1 MSDVADLMRALGFYL
16 TEREVND
23 VAVELRYEAELAGE
37 AVPETVDFD
46 RFLSLYVNRRP
57 PRDVGAE
64 DVRKAFEIV
73 LDGEGDAVSRGSLL
87 EMLKTSGEAMSDE
100 ELAAVAK
107 ALGGEGASVENLFPP
122 EVTAKSFAED
132 VLGFLPVDERA

>member
-1 MSDVADLMRALGFYL
+1 MRALGLYL

-23 VAVELRYEAELAGE
+23 VAVELRYEAELAG
-37 AVPETVDFD
+37 ANVPTEVDFD
-46 RFLSLYVNRRP
+46 RFLALYVNRRP

-64 DVRKAFEIV
+64 DVREAFEII
-73 LDGEGDAVSRGSLL
+73 LDGEGDAVSRESLI

-107 ALGGEGASVENLFPP
+107 ALGGEEAGSVENLFP
-122 EVTAKSFAED
+122 EAVTAKSFAENI
-132 VLGFLPVDERA
+132 LGFRTVEE